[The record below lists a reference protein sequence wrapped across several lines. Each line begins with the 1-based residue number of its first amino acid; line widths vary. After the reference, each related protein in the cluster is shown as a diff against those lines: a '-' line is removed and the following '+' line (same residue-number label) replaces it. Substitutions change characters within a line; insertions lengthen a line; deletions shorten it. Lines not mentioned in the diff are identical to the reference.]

1 MDTGTTIAF
10 FIVFT
15 TTTWA
20 LYLMNKKDNK
30 KEKSKNYKNISQM
43 AQNLS
48 VCSVETRMKVLTEL
62 GSDPKWNSEEIKH
75 LKGVLEGMLNKKMFI
90 NEDEDKTTGLRIK
103 YAERE

>member
-1 MDTGTTIAF
+1 MDTSATISL
-10 FIVFT
+10 FIVLA

-20 LYLMNKKDNK
+20 LYLINKKENK
-30 KEKSKNYKNISQM
+30 KEKPKNYKNISQM

-62 GSDPKWNSEEIKH
+62 SVDPKWNSEEVEH

-90 NEDEDKTTGLRIK
+90 NEDKNKTTGLKIK